1 MEKETYFNKR
11 RLTRWAVVFIFVTL
25 MALMNIGVIMTDEM
39 AYGKTI
45 PFQYPLINELTGFY
59 TILLLLP
66 LVLWFFKKFPIRRRN
81 LLSHIPLYLL
91 VSMVF
96 GVCHT
101 FLMSLSRNII
111 YPLAGL
117 KAYNPGS
124 MVYRILMEYHKQL
137 LTFWFIFAVFTL
149 IRYVQKNQERQL
161 RTAQLE
167 EQLTKARLQ
176 ALQVQLNP
184 HFLFNTLNMISSTM
198 YENVK
203 AADKMITY
211 LSDLLRITLS
221 RANRQEYALNEELE
235 LLHLYI
241 EIMNA
246 RFRDNLTI
254 HMNIDSKS
262 RQALVPAFILQP
274 LVENSIKHSME
285 NLETT
290 EITITSQK
298 KDNRVVLLVADNGP
312 GIQGHPDKAIANG
325 FGLANIVERLEKLYG
340 NHQQFQLENLDVG
353 GLQVTVEIPYR
364 HAVDTPAEQGGM

>member
-1 MEKETYFNKR
+1 MEKERFFNKR
-11 RLTRWAVVFIFVTL
+11 RLIKWAVVFIFLTL
-25 MALMNIGVIMTDEM
+25 FALMNFSIIMTENM
-39 AYGKTI
+39 AYGKII
-45 PFQYPLINELTGFY
+45 PFQYPLINEMTGSY

-66 LVLWFFKKFPIRRRN
+66 LMLWFFKKFPIRRRN
-81 LLSHIPLYLL
+81 LFSHIPLYLL
-91 VSMVF
+91 VSMAF

-101 FLMSLSRNII
+101 LLMSLSRNII

-137 LTFWFIFAVFTL
+137 FTFWFIFAVFTL
-149 IRYVQKNQERQL
+149 VRYVRKNQERQL

-198 YENVK
+198 YEDVK

-246 RFRDNLTI
+246 RFQDRLTI
-254 HMNIDSKS
+254 HMNIDPKT

-274 LVENSIKHSME
+274 LVENSIKHGME
-285 NLETT
+285 SLEST
-290 EITITSQK
+290 EITITSRK
-298 KDNRVVLLVADNGP
+298 KDNRVILLVADNGP
-312 GIQGHPDKAIANG
+312 GIHGRPDKAINNG

-340 NHQQFQLENLDVG
+340 NHHQFQLENLAEG
-353 GLQVTVEIPYR
+353 GLQVTVDIPYR
-364 HAVDTPAEQGGM
+364 HSADASSQEGVI